1 VFGSY
6 NLAADLWQAHGVS
19 RGTVKINDH
28 DTPALVVPEEEEK
41 SGQRGTNQLVSQAA
55 FPTMMYQVSSEGGT
69 TTGSNGQRDGC
80 NVVN

>member
-1 VFGSY
+1 MAEQRILGLKRSSF
-6 NLAADLWQAHGVS
+6 Q
-19 RGTVKINDH
+19 KKKK
-28 DTPALVVPEEEEK
+28 K